1 MKASIVTI
9 GDELLI
15 GQVVDTNSSFIGK
28 VLNNKGFY
36 IQEKRA
42 IADIEAD
49 IISTIN
55 DISLHSKICIVTGGL
70 GPTKD
75 DITRS
80 TICKIWNDTL
90 EYREAIGEPLKE
102 WIIKRG
108 YEPTPERML
117 QAHVPTT
124 CKHLVNLVGT
134 APAMILE
141 KNGCHFVFLPGVPTE
156 VYSFFENGVSEWLDT
171 FSINQYIV
179 HNHVCTYGTP
189 ESIIAKRLSDFE
201 DSLPAEFKL
210 AYLPNFL
217 TVRLRLTAVFSS
229 KEEQYERLIEKK
241 YTELKALVDDI
252 SLYYSDKPLVE
263 EIASLLKSNGLTI
276 STAESCTSGKIAST
290 LTSISGSSQYF
301 LGSILS
307 YDNKIKEKL
316 LQVKSEDLTNFGAVS
331 QPVVEQ
337 MAKSVCN
344 QTQSDYALSTSGIS
358 GPTGGTAE
366 KPVGTTWIGLSDGT
380 QTWSECVRF
389 RSNRERNIE
398 QTVTYAFVMLL
409 KKIKE
414 KHEAI

>member
-15 GQVVDTNSSFIGK
+15 GQVIDTNSSYIGK

-49 IISTIN
+49 IISTIE
-55 DISLHSKICIVTGGL
+55 DIAQHSKICIVTGGL

-75 DITRS
+75 DITKN

-90 EYREAIGEPLKE
+90 EYREEIGEPLKE

-108 YEPTPERML
+108 YEPTPERL
-117 QAHVPTT
+117 EQAQVPTT
-124 CKHLVNLVGT
+124 SKHLVNLVGT

-141 KNGCHFVFLPGVPTE
+141 KDGCHFVFLPGVPTE
-156 VYSFFENGVSEWLDT
+156 VYSFFDHGVSEWLDT

-179 HNHVCTYGTP
+179 HKHICTYGTP
-189 ESIIAKRLSDFE
+189 ESIIAKRVEAFE
-201 DSLPAEFKL
+201 ANLPKEIKL

-217 TVRLRLTAVFSS
+217 TVRLRLTAVFNS
-229 KEEQYERLIEKK
+229 KTEENEALIERK
-241 YTELKALVDDI
+241 YDELKALVGDI
-252 SLYYSDKPLVE
+252 ALFYSDKPIVHE
-263 EIASLLKSNGLTI
+263 VAELLKTHNLTI

-344 QTQSDYALSTSGIS
+344 HIETDYALSTSGIS
-358 GPTGGTAE
+358 GPTGGTKE
-366 KPVGTTWIGLSDGT
+366 KPVGTTWIGLSNGT
-380 QTWSECVRF
+380 ESWSECVRF
-389 RSNRERNIE
+389 RSDRSKNIE
-398 QTVTYAFVMLL
+398 QTVTYALIMLL

-414 KHEAI
+414 EHEAI